1 MNIENIIWKW
11 YTISIKGCLV
21 ILKDRLG
28 VQKDSTF
35 KMIFSYKKT
44 VAHLLKFIIPEFK
57 EKNIEYIINC
67 MDECLSKEDLKRS
80 PYKIPSIENEIGIG
94 SEKVTRYDVYFKIY
108 DE

>member
-1 MNIENIIWKW
+1 
-11 YTISIKGCLV
+11 
-21 ILKDRLG
+21 
-28 VQKDSTF
+28 
-35 KMIFSYKKT
+35 MIFSYKKT

-108 DE
+108 DEQRSKYLQRIANYLYRFRNAKYSK